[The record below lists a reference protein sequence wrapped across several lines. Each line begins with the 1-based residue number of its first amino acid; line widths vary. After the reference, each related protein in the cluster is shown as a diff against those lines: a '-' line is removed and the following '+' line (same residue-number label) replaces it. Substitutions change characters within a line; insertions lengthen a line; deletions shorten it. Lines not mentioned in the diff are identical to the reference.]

1 MKLNVLNKKN
11 EVIKSVEYSDDSII
25 RFDPKFMGQYRKKM
39 TAVYKSK
46 LPLAHTKTI
55 SEVSGT
61 TKKPF
66 AQKGTGNARQG
77 TKRSPHH
84 VGGATIFGPKAVRRS
99 IRVQKS
105 ETSLARSMM
114 ISKFISDEKIFVIS
128 DYSFESVK
136 TKMVSEFLKSF
147 GIVDKNVLV
156 MVHDE
161 VNQNAILS
169 SRNIRGLKVKNFK
182 DVTVHDL
189 MNSKFLFI
197 TEDIANM
204 LFN

>member
-1 MKLNVLNKKN
+1 MKLNVLNKNN
-11 EVIKSVEYSDDSII
+11 EIIKSVDYADDFVI
-25 RFDPKFMGQYRKKM
+25 RFDPKFIGQYKKKM

-77 TKRSPHH
+77 TTRSPHH
-84 VGGATIFGPKAVRRS
+84 VGGATVFGPKAVRRN
-99 IRVQKS
+99 IRVQKN
-105 ETSLARSMM
+105 ETSLARTMM
-114 ISKFISDEKIFVIS
+114 ISKFIEDSKMFVIS

-136 TKMVSEFLKSF
+136 TKSVSNFLKSF
-147 GIVDKNVLV
+147 GIVKSNVLIIV
-156 MVHDE
+156 EDMID
-161 VNQNAILS
+161 NNAMLS
-169 SRNIRGLKVKNFK
+169 SRNIRGLKVKK
-182 DVTVHDL
+182 LSDITVYDL
-189 MNSKFLFI
+189 MSSKFLFL
-197 TEDIANM
+197 TEGVANL